1 MEVVISVTPSEN
13 NRCSCSGFLRIILKM
28 LAGVA
33 LQRFERFESSRTD
46 KQIKLMLMNKRTTII
61 QWAYCMQVIQE
72 LNGQKTEA

>member
-13 NRCSCSGFLRIILKM
+13 NRCSGFLRIILKM